1 MPEPGAVRWNDEADD
16 WERFVERPDTGLGRV
31 LPGYQGV
38 KEWQRLPAGD
48 PLRGDL
54 ESVIK
59 SGLFND
65 MKNDDL
71 GEVAFHRKGGDDED
85 WYYYADAVRTAE
97 NLETYGPPPPGR
109 PDYEE
114 WPPTRL
120 ETDAEAKEAGH
131 VDETGKAVPER
142 VVDTKAVTAA
152 REKEARAQA
161 VTAAREKE
169 ARAQKDGSYASA
181 GEATAAAQQD
191 PALAG
196 YTPKYIPATGQW
208 QLTPPEEAAE
218 PSRVVQGEE
227 GGGPPGSWVIQ
238 KGDGSITPYTP
249 PQMQTDI
256 EQEMEQL
263 ELEAAQAALQ
273 PQRPGSLAG
282 LMAEAIDSG
291 DIDQARFLRDFENE
305 VTPYQYLQLTLEYAD
320 NPDALKVLFDFARA
334 RRPGTVGTAGKSAF
348 GQQPSPSHQV
358 NPLLPSERAGFGPGS
373 FQARSFDAQDP
384 ATQQQYLLGQQYNAT
399 KNPQPSPALDVPQP
413 SPALDVNR
421 PTQYPFASQ
430 PAAPIGTQ
438 PVFQAPATGQ
448 NVQNGVTGTPGEGY
462 ADPFGPSIREYEER
476 QAPSDVEELANEG
489 WVIRTPAGGKP
500 VDNSTFKGFM
510 AGFKP
515 FADTPQQSADMA
527 RNLAAGNPY
536 AGKEMSTDPLTGQ
549 WSRWVDAMTGE
560 PFKQAAGGGLEAL
573 PFSDEERAAYQ
584 ASKPKPP
591 TTPSPFGGVDLEG
604 YLKAAQTLG
613 ASKKPKQ
620 PRRIQPSP
628 FMVQRR

>member
-131 VDETGKAVPER
+131 VDETGKAGPER
-142 VVDTKAVTAA
+142 VVGTK
-152 REKEARAQA
+152 A

-196 YTPKYIPATGQW
+196 YTPEYIPATGQWQLAPPEEAEPSGSYASAGEATAATPQSPDLAGYPPKHTPATGQW
-208 QLTPPEEAAE
+208 QLTPPEEAK
-218 PSRVVQGEE
+218 PSSRVIPGEE
-227 GGGPPGSWVIQ
+227 VGGPPGSFFIQ
-238 KGDGSITPYTP
+238 KGDGSLTPYTP
-249 PQMQTDI
+249 PQP
-256 EQEMEQL
+256 EMEQL

-273 PQRPGSLAG
+273 PKRPGSLAG

-320 NPDALKVLFDFARA
+320 NPEALKVLFDFAQA
-334 RRPGTVGTAGKSAF
+334 RRPGTVAATGKTAF
-348 GQQPSPSHQV
+348 GEQGKGPFAPQPSPSQQ
-358 NPLLPSERAGFGPGS
+358 AGFGPGS

-421 PTQYPFASQ
+421 PTQYPFAPQ

-476 QAPSDVEELANEG
+476 QAPSDVDELANEG
-489 WVIRTPAGGKP
+489 WAIRNPAGGKP
-500 VDNSTFKGFM
+500 VDNRTFEGFT

-515 FADTPQQSADMA
+515 FAETPQQSADMA

-560 PFKQAAGGGLEAL
+560 PFKQAAGGGLE
-573 PFSDEERAAYQ
+573 DR
-584 ASKPKPP
+584 
-591 TTPSPFGGVDLEG
+591 
-604 YLKAAQTLG
+604 
-613 ASKKPKQ
+613 
-620 PRRIQPSP
+620 
-628 FMVQRR
+628 

>member
-131 VDETGKAVPER
+131 VDETGKAVPEL
-142 VVDTKAVTAA
+142 VVDTK
-152 REKEARAQA
+152 A

-196 YTPKYIPATGQW
+196 YTPEYIPATGQW
-208 QLTPPEEAAE
+208 QLAPPEEAE
-218 PSRVVQGEE
+218 PSSRVIPGEE
-227 GGGPPGSWVIQ
+227 VGGPPGSFFIQ
-238 KGDGSITPYTP
+238 KGDGSLTPYTP
-249 PQMQTDI
+249 PQP
-256 EQEMEQL
+256 EMEQL

-273 PQRPGSLAG
+273 PKRPGSLAG

-320 NPDALKVLFDFARA
+320 NPEALKVLFDFAQA
-334 RRPGTVGTAGKSAF
+334 RRPGTVAATGKTAF
-348 GQQPSPSHQV
+348 GEQGKGPFAPQPSPSQQ
-358 NPLLPSERAGFGPGS
+358 AGFGPGS
-373 FQARSFDAQDP
+373 FQARSFAAPDP
-384 ATQQQYLLGQQYNAT
+384 A
-399 KNPQPSPALDVPQP
+399 P
-413 SPALDVNR
+413 
-421 PTQYPFASQ
+421 
-430 PAAPIGTQ
+430 
-438 PVFQAPATGQ
+438 
-448 NVQNGVTGTPGEGY
+448 
-462 ADPFGPSIREYEER
+462 
-476 QAPSDVEELANEG
+476 
-489 WVIRTPAGGKP
+489 
-500 VDNSTFKGFM
+500 
-510 AGFKP
+510 
-515 FADTPQQSADMA
+515 
-527 RNLAAGNPY
+527 
-536 AGKEMSTDPLTGQ
+536 
-549 WSRWVDAMTGE
+549 
-560 PFKQAAGGGLEAL
+560 
-573 PFSDEERAAYQ
+573 
-584 ASKPKPP
+584 
-591 TTPSPFGGVDLEG
+591 
-604 YLKAAQTLG
+604 
-613 ASKKPKQ
+613 
-620 PRRIQPSP
+620 
-628 FMVQRR
+628 